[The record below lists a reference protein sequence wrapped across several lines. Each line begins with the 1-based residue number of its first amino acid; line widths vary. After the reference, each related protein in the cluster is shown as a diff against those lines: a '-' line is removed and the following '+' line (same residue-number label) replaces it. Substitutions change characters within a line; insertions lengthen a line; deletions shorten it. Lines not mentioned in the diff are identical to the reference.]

1 MPFVRL
7 AVDYEF
13 PSRTWWETGGQELWE
28 AVADGS
34 DVSAVVLDGDLA
46 ASWLARASRL
56 PGWEDG
62 PEYAPHPI
70 SMSPIGDDDAD
81 IG

>member
-13 PSRTWWETGGQELWE
+13 PSRTWWETGGRELWE

-34 DVSAVVLDGDLA
+34 DASAVILDGDLA
-46 ASWLARASRL
+46 ASWLDRARLL
-56 PGWEDG
+56 PGWADG

-70 SMSPIGDDDAD
+70 SASDVGEDDAD
-81 IG
+81 LG